1 MMSPDRIAIIEAEMD
16 STGLR
21 EVYDRLIASG
31 NSPNMA
37 AMLASQQA
45 PGVWNTEANFTKRE
59 NERMSSMGSD
69 RVEDIV
75 KIARRAG
82 INTQGKT
89 YNGSLGKYDD
99 PSAWV
104 SGKDDVRAAAIAKG
118 MNIDGM
124 VKVDGYRGPK
134 KKKRLADDIVDD
146 LERNARSK
154 NAKLDESCKKSD
166 NARKDLRKQIID
178 KHGSKKKD

>member
-16 STGLR
+16 ATGLR
-21 EVYDRLIASG
+21 GVYESLIAEG

-75 KIARRAG
+75 RIARRAG

-99 PSAWV
+99 PAAWV
-104 SGKDDVRAAAIAKG
+104 SGKDDVRAAAIKKG

-134 KKKRLADDIVDD
+134 KKVRLADDIVDN

-154 NAKLDESCKKSD
+154 DSKLDETCKKSD
-166 NARKDLRKQIID
+166 NARKQLREKLIN
-178 KHGSKKKD
+178 KHSKKKD

>member
-1 MMSPDRIAIIEAEMD
+1 MMSPDKIAIIEAEMD
-16 STGLR
+16 ATGLR
-21 EVYDRLIASG
+21 AVYDSLIEDG

-99 PSAWV
+99 PAAWV
-104 SGKDDVRAAAIAKG
+104 SGKDDVRAAAIKKG

-134 KKKRLADDIVDD
+134 KKVRLADDIVDN
-146 LERNARSK
+146 LERKARSK
-154 NAKLDESCKKSD
+154 DSKLDETCKKSD
-166 NARKDLRKQIID
+166 NARKQLRD
-178 KHGSKKKD
+178 KLINKHSKKKD

>member
-16 STGLR
+16 ATGLR
-21 EVYDRLIASG
+21 GVYDSLIAEG

-59 NERMSSMGSD
+59 NGRMSSRGSD

-75 KIARRAG
+75 RIARRAG

-99 PSAWV
+99 PAAWV
-104 SGKDDVRAAAIAKG
+104 SGKDDVRAAAIKKG

-134 KKKRLADDIVDD
+134 KKVRLADDIVDN

-154 NAKLDESCKKSD
+154 DSKLDETCKKSD
-166 NARKDLRKQIID
+166 NARKQLREKLIN
-178 KHGSKKKD
+178 KHSKKKD

>member
-1 MMSPDRIAIIEAEMD
+1 MSPDKIAIIEAEMD
-16 STGLR
+16 ATGLR
-21 EVYDRLIASG
+21 GVYDSLVAIG

-75 KIARRAG
+75 RIARRAG

-99 PSAWV
+99 PAAWV
-104 SGKDDVRAAAIAKG
+104 SGKDDVRAAAIEKG

-134 KKKRLADDIVDD
+134 KKVRLADDIVDN

-154 NAKLDESCKKSD
+154 DSKLDETCKKSD
-166 NARKDLRKQIID
+166 NARKQLREKLIN
-178 KHGSKKKD
+178 KHSKKKD

>member
-1 MMSPDRIAIIEAEMD
+1 
-16 STGLR
+16 
-21 EVYDRLIASG
+21 
-31 NSPNMA
+31 
-37 AMLASQQA
+37 
-45 PGVWNTEANFTKRE
+45 
-59 NERMSSMGSD
+59 MGSD

-99 PSAWV
+99 PAAWV
-104 SGKDDVRAAAIAKG
+104 SGKDDVRAAAIKKG

-134 KKKRLADDIVDD
+134 KKVRLADDIVDN

-154 NAKLDESCKKSD
+154 DSKLDETCKKSD
-166 NARKDLRKQIID
+166 NARKQLREKLIN
-178 KHGSKKKD
+178 KHSKKKD